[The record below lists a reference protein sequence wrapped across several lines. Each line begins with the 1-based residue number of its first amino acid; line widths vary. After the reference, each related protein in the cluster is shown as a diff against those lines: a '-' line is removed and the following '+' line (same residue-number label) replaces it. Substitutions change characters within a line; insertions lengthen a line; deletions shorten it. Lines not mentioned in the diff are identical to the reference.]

1 MKDFVEL
8 YKHLDETTSSN
19 EKINLLKNYF
29 LSANEKDVVWCIA
42 LFIGKRY
49 KKPVT
54 TTQLKTWVAEKCNL
68 PFWLVDECH
77 HIAGDLGETI
87 ALLASNNNN
96 NSNQST
102 KALHEFIEDIQEL
115 KNKNEEEKK
124 QTIIHL
130 WNQFSKDENFV
141 FNKLISGSFRVGVS
155 NKNIIKAL
163 ALAYNISEDEIAHK
177 LMGKWKAESTQLNEL
192 LFSNQEENFS
202 KPYPFYLSYPL
213 ESPLEELG
221 EPDRWMA
228 EYKWDGIRGQIII
241 RNNEIYIW
249 SRGEELVTHQFP
261 EFEKLKEVIP
271 NGTVIDGEIVAYKNR
286 NILNF
291 HNLQKRI
298 GRKNVSKKIL
308 EEIPVSFIAYDIIEY
323 DSNDIR
329 SKPLH
334 ERRIILEKLIA
345 QQSLI
350 LLSEKIDFKNWDEL
364 KYIQENSR
372 NKSAEGLMLKH
383 RNSIYQVGRKKGD
396 WWKWKVNPYTIDA
409 VLTYAMQGHG
419 KRANLFT
426 DYTFAVWHNKEL
438 ITFTKAYSGLSDD
451 EIKEVDAF
459 VRKNTIEKF
468 GPVRSVVPEL
478 VFEIAFEGIALS
490 KRHKSGVA
498 LRFPRISRWRKDKS
512 AAEAN
517 TLDDLKKL
525 IS

>member
-1 MKDFVEL
+1 MKNFVKL
-8 YKHLDETTSSN
+8 YKLLDETTSGN
-19 EKINLLKNYF
+19 EKVNLLKNF
-29 LSANEKDVVWCIA
+29 FMTSKEEDVVWCIA
-42 LFIGKRY
+42 LFMGKRF

-54 TTQLKTWVAEKCNL
+54 TTQLKTWVAEKSSL

-87 ALLASNNNN
+87 ALLASK
-96 NSNQST
+96 NSNSD
-102 KALHEFIEDIQEL
+102 KSIKPLHELIEDIQEL
-115 KNKNEEEKK
+115 KNKSEEEKK
-124 QTIIHL
+124 ESIIHY
-130 WNQFSKDENFV
+130 WNQFSKDEIFV

-155 NKNIIKAL
+155 DKNIIKAL
-163 ALAYNISEDEIAHK
+163 ALTYSIPEDEIAHK
-177 LMGKWKAESTQLNEL
+177 LMGNWEPGSTKLNEL
-192 LFSNQEENFS
+192 LFSNQQENFS
-202 KPYPFYLSYPL
+202 KPYPFYLSYAL

-221 EPDRWMA
+221 EPDNWIA

-249 SRGEELVTHQFP
+249 SRGEELVTNQYP
-261 EFEKLKEVIP
+261 ELEKLKETIP
-271 NGTVIDGEIVAYKNR
+271 NGTVIDGEIVAFKN
-286 NILNF
+286 NKILNF
-291 HNLQKRI
+291 HELQKRI
-298 GRKNVSKKIL
+298 GRKKVNKKIL
-308 EEIPVSFIAYDIIEY
+308 EEIPVSFIAYDILEFN
-323 DSNDIR
+323 SNDIR
-329 SKPLH
+329 NQPLH
-334 ERRIILEKLIA
+334 ERRIILEKIIA

-350 LLSEKIDFKNWDEL
+350 LLSDKIEFKNWDEL
-364 KYIQENSR
+364 KHIRENSR
-372 NKSAEGLMLKH
+372 NKNAEGLMLK
-383 RNSIYQVGRKKGD
+383 NKFSAYQVGRKKGD

-409 VLTYAMQGHG
+409 VLTFAMQGHG
-419 KRANLFT
+419 RRANLFT

-438 ITFTKAYSGLSDD
+438 IPFAKAYSGLSDK

-512 AAEAN
+512 AVEAN

-525 IS
+525 LS